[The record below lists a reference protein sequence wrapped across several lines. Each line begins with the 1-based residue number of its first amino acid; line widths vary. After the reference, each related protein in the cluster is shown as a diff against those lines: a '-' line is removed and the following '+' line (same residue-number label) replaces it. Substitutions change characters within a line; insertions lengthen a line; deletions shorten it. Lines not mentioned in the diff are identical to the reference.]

1 MKVLDANFFSCREL
15 EELSKPLS
23 PDLAILQLSQGR
35 LQGRLRVFRWGTLR
49 FNLLESNQSLFLSG
63 TRNPEPCTLAVPLN
77 DQTANDPYQAQG
89 IDMPWIGMMG
99 YNIHLRDFDLRIPA
113 GCRLCTI
120 ILSKEQLKEHH
131 QIKRGG
137 SLTADRLNS
146 TNQLELRGLSGQQLR
161 KQLEVL
167 IKEDGEF
174 SNRTTPDQLMKIIIK
189 CFENTTAQTMGRNK
203 REERH
208 TAAIA
213 LLHWC
218 SNNPRA
224 RITVDTLCEELYQSR
239 TSLFKGCKEHF
250 KCTPLELQR
259 AIRLDRVRSVL
270 RQPADRER
278 LGLKGIQAIARHF
291 GFQSQSHFAR
301 RYQQHFGAKPEIAQ
315 AVRAPKSAELA
326 AKRKIAHVWAP

>member
-23 PDLAILQLSQGR
+23 PDLAILQLSHGR
-35 LQGRLRVFRWGTLR
+35 LQGRLRVFRWGALR

-63 TRNPEPCTLAVPLN
+63 TRSPEPWTLAVPLN
-77 DQTANDPYQAQG
+77 DQTVNNPYQAQG
-89 IDMPWIGMMG
+89 IDMPWIGLMG
-99 YNIHLRDFDLRIPA
+99 YNIHLRDFDLRIPP
-113 GCRLCTI
+113 GSRLCTI
-120 ILSKEQLKEHH
+120 VLNKEQLKMHH
-131 QIKRGG
+131 QLQSND
-137 SLTADRLNS
+137 SLTADRWRN

-161 KQLEVL
+161 EQLEVL
-167 IKEDGEF
+167 IKKDGEF
-174 SNRTTPDQLMKIIIK
+174 SNRTTPDQLMKIIVK
-189 CFENTTAQTMGRNK
+189 CFEDTRAQTMGSNK

-218 SNNPRA
+218 SNHPRA
-224 RITVDTLCEELYQSR
+224 RITVDALCEELYQSR

-250 KCTPLELQR
+250 RCTPHELQR
-259 AIRLDRVRSVL
+259 AIRLDRVRSML
-270 RQPADRER
+270 RQTADREQ

-291 GFQSQSHFAR
+291 GFQSQSHFAK

-315 AVRAPKSAELA
+315 AVHEPKSTDLA